1 MLALIRLLHCLNCN
15 KEMRNHAVY
24 ANLLSCASLALASE
38 ELQQNLKNSIAGIQE
53 IYSAVDNN
61 WEDSGFVKYCFS
73 EIVQCLWSLADTGT
87 GKGKVHFNRIK
98 INFIPYFVKGTFFR
112 GDTVH
117 VKIPLYIYYN
127 KVFLNIVQ

>member
-15 KEMRNHAVY
+15 KEMQHHAVY
-24 ANLLSCASLALASE
+24 ANLLSCASLTLASE

-73 EIVQCLWSLADTGT
+73 EIVQCLWSLADTATST
-87 GKGKVHFNRIK
+87 GKISFNSISIK
-98 INFIPYFVKGTFFR
+98 IYFIPYFVKVTFFEE
-112 GDTVH
+112 T
-117 VKIPLYIYYN
+117 LCM
-127 KVFLNIVQ
+127 